1 MKLTFTYLLLLVV
14 LLMQF
19 ACAPMM
25 KQPMKTSEARLG
37 ANSKAYADM
46 QLLPEPKEPVVVAV

>member
-1 MKLTFTYLLLLVV
+1 MKRSIVYIIFLIILF
-14 LLMQF
+14 MQF

-37 ANSKAYADM
+37 ANSSVYEDM
-46 QLLPEPKEPVVVAV
+46 QKLPEPKSRWW